1 MNNRQLNSIISEE
14 INRFTLRQQVRGIVS
29 EEVNRYI
36 GNLVNET
43 SRSIETDKSNK
54 RNTRKDS
61 KKKSNV
67 TDSMRAE
74 VNAWLNSADFVL
86 DSQVAYALWGGADD
100 DDKGA
105 ASRSL
110 FAKKKSGKRPWTDQE
125 VLKLYQIKNSMST

>member
-14 INRFTLRQQVRGIVS
+14 INRYALRQQVRKIVS
-29 EEVNRYI
+29 EEVRRYI
-36 GNLVNET
+36 KNYVNE
-43 SRSIETDKSNK
+43 DKEK
-54 RNTRKDS
+54 KEKS
-61 KKKSNV
+61 KGSKV

-86 DSQVAYALWGGADD
+86 DSQVSYALWGGADD
-100 DDKGA
+100 DDAGA
-105 ASRSL
+105 ASRSK